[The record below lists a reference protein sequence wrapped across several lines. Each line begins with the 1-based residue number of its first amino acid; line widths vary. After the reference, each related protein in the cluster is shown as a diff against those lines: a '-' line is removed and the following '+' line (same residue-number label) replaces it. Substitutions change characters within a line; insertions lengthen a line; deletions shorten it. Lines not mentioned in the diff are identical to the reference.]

1 MHECRLPCEGSAV
14 SGVRLLLI
22 LFPSRLDSRVAA
34 LGSRLDRK
42 KASREIIFFPLK
54 LLLINLENFSS
65 FSRVFNEKTD
75 QITGR
80 VSGYRADVALKTNGT
95 SLSIQLRLR
104 RGEKEQQ
111 QKDIS
116 I

>member
-1 MHECRLPCEGSAV
+1 MRRQR
-14 SGVRLLLI
+14 GVGCP
-22 LFPSRLDSRVAA
+22 FVAHSFSFSSRLSTR
-34 LGSRLDRK
+34 GSRLDRK